1 MGSWD
6 CLEATKK
13 KKIKIKGDLVPFF
26 IYELQNFA
34 HLVIA
39 IFTILETMKKGAI
52 VSYELL

>member
-26 IYELQNFA
+26 FMNYKIFGL
-34 HLVIA
+34 LVIA

>member
-13 KKIKIKGDLVPFF
+13 KKIKIKGDQVPFLF
-26 IYELQNFA
+26 MNYKIFA
-34 HLVIA
+34 LLVIA